1 MIANKYGKN
10 WLDGDEEIKD
20 LDCNKREQ
28 KENRES

>member
-20 LDCNKREQ
+20 LDCNKRE
-28 KENRES
+28 NGES